1 MSSVWNYLIIMNGT
15 SESENRK
22 NSVVDSDAF
31 DLSGQNIP
39 EKANDT
45 IRYLDSKI
53 KALRKEI
60 KANEDRMSELET
72 LVDSDPLVPVF
83 NRRAFMREV
92 NRTNSYAE
100 RYGGI
105 NCLFYMDIDGMK
117 QINDQHGH
125 AAGDAA
131 LVGLGELLQQNFHA
145 SDLVARL
152 GGDEFGVMMAKA
164 NYKTATLKATHL
176 QELIKKVEIKFA
188 NEQIM
193 LSVKLGVIEMT
204 PKMTAAEALKQ
215 ADEAMYERK

>member
-22 NSVVDSDAF
+22 YSVVDSDAF

>member
-1 MSSVWNYLIIMNGT
+1 MNGT

-22 NSVVDSDAF
+22 YDVVDSDAF
-31 DLSGQNIP
+31 DLGGQNIP

-53 KALRKEI
+53 KALSKEI
-60 KANEDRMSELET
+60 KANKDRILELEA

-92 NRTNSYAE
+92 NRTNSDAE
-100 RYGGI
+100 RYGDT

-117 QINDQHGH
+117 PINDQHGH

-131 LVGLGELLQQNFHA
+131 LVRLGEFLQQNFHA

-152 GGDEFGVMMAKA
+152 GGDEFGVIMEKA

-176 QELIKKVEIKFA
+176 QELIKQIEIKFA
-188 NEQIM
+188 NAKIM
-193 LSVKLGVIEMT
+193 LSVKLEFIEMT

-215 ADEAMYERK
+215 TDDAMYDRK